1 MEDENENKDIDL
13 EISMFDFLKGKEE
26 QEDSD
31 FYKSIKNIMVN
42 TIESIDSRFKSKTN
56 NSDFLETG
64 FCGLDLHRGDLIV
77 IAARSSLG
85 QTAFALS
92 LLNQLALNKK
102 IPVGYISLGCTEE
115 TSFGGHL
122 LSINSG
128 VSMMKIRS
136 GMLKVSDCE
145 KINKSAEVLWES
157 PIYLINEPNSSF
169 NTFVWKTQLMID
181 KNQVQLI
188 IINGFELF
196 EELVDSEKE
205 EYRNNLE
212 SLLENLKKFAVE
224 QHIPIILEIELP
236 PAESDTE
243 PSLQDFKKY
252 MIIPSMAD
260 MIILL
265 NRSREKEEEAQ
276 FNIVKNLNGWTGT
289 VDLTY
294 NPKTMSF
301 KKGSDE

>member
-1 MEDENENKDIDL
+1 MEEENENKDINL
-13 EISMFDFLKGKEE
+13 EISMFDFLKGKED
-26 QEDSD
+26 QENSD
-31 FYKSIKNIMVN
+31 IYKSMKNIMVS
-42 TIESIDSRFKSKTN
+42 TFESIDSRYKSKTN
-56 NSDFLETG
+56 NPDFIETG
-64 FCGLDLHRGDLIV
+64 FCAMDFHRGDLIV
-77 IAARSSLG
+77 IASRTSIEK
-85 QTAFALS
+85 TAFALS
-92 LLNQLALNKK
+92 IANQIALHKK

-115 TSFGGHL
+115 TLFGGHL
-122 LSINSG
+122 LSINSD
-128 VSMMKIRS
+128 VPMARIRS
-136 GMLKVSDCE
+136 GKLKVSDVE
-145 KINKSAEVLWES
+145 KIQKSGELLWES
-157 PIYLINEPNSSF
+157 PIYLMNEPNSRF
-169 NTFVWKTQLMID
+169 NTFAWKTQLMID

-265 NRSREKEEEAQ
+265 NRSKEKEEEAQ
-276 FNIVKNLNGWTGT
+276 FHIVKNLNGWTGI

-301 KKGSDE
+301 NKGSNE